1 MNSPSTTG
9 SEVAEM
15 RRYDGIGLAVL
26 MLASFAF
33 GSPPARA
40 EGGAPFDGRA
50 ARKALAERYEKV
62 QRDRQRSWTDEDD
75 QTDAEAP
82 PEKRPVG
89 ADGSSSPESPRARAS
104 EPPRAPTR

>member
-1 MNSPSTTG
+1 
-9 SEVAEM
+9 M

-33 GSPPARA
+33 GSPARA

-62 QRDRQRSWTDEDD
+62 QRERQRSWKDEDE
-75 QTDAEAP
+75 QTDAEQAP

-89 ADGSSSPESPRARAS
+89 ADGSRSPEGSRARAI
-104 EPPRAPTR
+104 EPPRAPGR